1 MGLARILEHG
11 FVVDVVDPV
20 LGVEP
25 PDCDSLGRRKQVD
38 VAIVAVDVFPVSSG
52 SDPGSVGEEVDDG
65 VLQESRRRGRG
76 VGAGDVD
83 DGGCSPPFVNSA
95 SVGESADVEEE
106 SFNFFP
112 GSLVFDDVGLADV
125 DNFWFSAEV
134 EAQ

>member
-1 MGLARILEHG
+1 MELARIFEHG

-38 VAIVAVDVFPVSSG
+38 VTIVAVDVFPVSAG
-52 SDPGSVGEEVDDG
+52 SDPWSVGEEVDDG
-65 VLQESRRRGRG
+65 VLPEESRRRGRD

-95 SVGESADVEEE
+95 SVGESADVEEI

-112 GSLVFDDVGLADV
+112 GS
-125 DNFWFSAEV
+125 
-134 EAQ
+134 